1 MEDNIENVL
10 LPERNQLVDRGDGV
24 FTAEM
29 LDAELD
35 QFSCEFNGDDTVTI
49 DTKRVQYLMLTRENL
64 EILLNL
70 MDEVNER

>member
-49 DTKRVQYLMLTRENL
+49 DPSRLLYLMLTRENL

-70 MDEVNER
+70 MDEVNQK